1 MEELK
6 SSVVHKNLEM
16 KIKLV
21 GVELADL
28 LLVLLFSSVMN
39 LLFRDTAISWLMV
52 FVLPLLLGVIL
63 HFGKKNKPDNFIL
76 HFIKYYFIPGQMAAG
91 KRANEQ
97 DKLRRKING

>member
-6 SSVVHKNLEM
+6 SSVVHKNLTM

-28 LLVLLFSSVMN
+28 LLVLFFSSVMN
-39 LLFRDTAISWLMV
+39 LLFRNTAISWLMV

-63 HFGKKNKPDNFIL
+63 HFGKKNKPENFIL
-76 HFIKYYFIPGQMAAG
+76 HFIKYYLIRGQLAAG
-91 KRANEQ
+91 KRAHEQ
-97 DKLRRKING
+97 DKLRRKINE